1 MQPIIEN
8 LICIGDVRVAILF
21 ASLLNTITW
30 ATNEEALRRGIQR
43 FAEED
48 PLFTTYF
55 AYGFGKHH
63 CWIHQRKFSDP
74 QKLFDYRLLI
84 VEF

>member
-8 LICIGDVRVAILF
+8 LICVGDERVACIF
-21 ASLLNTITW
+21 TSLLNTITW
-30 ATNEEALRRGIQR
+30 ATNEDSLRRNIAR
-43 FAEED
+43 FTKEE
-48 PLFTTYF
+48 PLFSTFF

-63 CWIHQRKFSDP
+63 CWVHQRKFSNP
-74 QKLFDYRLLI
+74 KELFDYRLLI

>member
-8 LICIGDVRVAILF
+8 LICMGDDRVAFIF

-30 ATNEEALRRGIQR
+30 ATNEDTLRRGIQR
-43 FAEED
+43 FAEEE

-55 AYGFGKHH
+55 AYGFEKHH
-63 CWIHQRKFSDP
+63 YWLHQRKFSDP
-74 QKLFDYRLLI
+74 QKLFDYLLL
-84 VEF
+84 

>member
-55 AYGFGKHH
+55 AYGFGKNH

>member
-8 LICIGDVRVAILF
+8 LICVGDERVACIF
-21 ASLLNTITW
+21 TSLLNTIIW
-30 ATNEEALRRGIQR
+30 ATNEDSLRRNIAR
-43 FAEED
+43 LTEEE
-48 PLFTTYF
+48 PLFSIF
-55 AYGFGKHH
+55 FGYGFGKHH
-63 CWIHQRKFSDP
+63 CWVHQRKFSDP